1 MNYPGPSEP
10 MKESIKIKMKE
21 TRLSLRKSQEYEE
34 GDEVAMVLRDLW
46 INQEDKTNG
55 YKLTELDLGFTN
67 ITDKGAKYISDALKN
82 DNCKLTQLYLDGNRI
97 GSTGAEHLN
106 DALKNENCKL
116 TLLKLGED
124 ITDCG
129 VEFLKFSLTDF
140 KCKLTELHVSGDKIG
155 DKGASYLM

>member
-1 MNYPGPSEP
+1 MLNGVFSLVAVAEMIWMFIIQSRGHGIKNEEFRRYLNPNFKFANGEVSPLTPASRDVTDYPSPSVPLNYPGPSVPMNYPGPSVP

-67 ITDKGAKYISDALKN
+67 
-82 DNCKLTQLYLDGNRI
+82 
-97 GSTGAEHLN
+97 
-106 DALKNENCKL
+106 
-116 TLLKLGED
+116 
-124 ITDCG
+124 
-129 VEFLKFSLTDF
+129 
-140 KCKLTELHVSGDKIG
+140 
-155 DKGASYLM
+155 